1 MTVVSIRK
9 IGLHHLAFYRAFFE
23 GSLDLREVA
32 QRHLETG
39 TDISSARQTLRMVED
54 ALVATAV
61 RSGQTDA
68 AQWLVLPASAYRG
81 NAMRVLSPRPT
92 KSSPRSPSLEEWAR
106 EFDPNAVYGEA
117 ELIEEYKLAFASELE
132 AQKRASSWK
141 VVLAAPSGID
151 ADVLARRIQ
160 VINELAAQ
168 VVTRP
173 QADDLL
179 GAWLDPKVVA
189 RLSAVNIAT
198 VAQLVEFA
206 NEHGHRWH
214 RLVPKLGEKTA
225 AKLIK
230 WLADDT
236 ANGQVVGLSD
246 YARTPRTLNS
256 TTAWHRA
263 QRWCVP
269 DVDGS
274 HGGAA
279 SLSGAHGI
287 NRTPPEQDKS
297 QLRNDK
303 EAIEAWIRV
312 KPAAHTQIAYRKEA
326 ERLLLWSIFARGK
339 PFSSLSTD
347 DIREYLDF
355 LKCPPPEWCSTK
367 RYPRFHP
374 NWRPFIRPENVE
386 AGSAQLTD
394 RSLKQ
399 ARAVLASLF
408 QWLVD
413 QTYLTY
419 NPMKGLAPLRL
430 TAPIQVDHSF
440 TKAQWRY
447 VVQYLKDHPPL
458 EARDA
463 RARFLIT
470 FAYGTGLRRDE
481 LARARVSNLK
491 RADFEDESLSDAWE
505 LVIVGKG
512 DKPRSI
518 PVPRVAMKALSDYL
532 LSRGLSP
539 DVSANPPHTPL
550 LANVKHQKRGVSG
563 KTVYVE
569 VKHLLDRI
577 AGTLEAD
584 SYAASRFRQASTHW
598 LRHTY
603 GTHAHGGARLNTVQQ
618 NMGHASLATTTL
630 YSKAENADRWRE
642 MDAFMDKGFHR
653 CVVPK

>member
-32 QRHLETG
+32 QRYLETG

-81 NAMRVLSPRPT
+81 NSHARAIAKADKVVTAL
-92 KSSPRSPSLEEWAR
+92 PSLEEWAR

-246 YARTPRTLNS
+246 YARTPRTLIARQPG
-256 TTAWHRA
+256 TA
-263 QRWCVP
+263 P
-269 DVDGS
+269 SDG
-274 HGGAA
+274 A
-279 SLSGAHGI
+279 SQMSMAVMVEQHPLSGAHGI
-287 NRTPPEQDKS
+287 NRTAPEQDKS

-603 GTHAHGGARLNTVQQ
+603 GTHALAGGARLNTVQQ

-630 YSKAENADRWRE
+630 YVKAENADRWRE
-642 MDAFMDKGFHR
+642 MDAFMDKGFTDA
-653 CVVPK
+653 